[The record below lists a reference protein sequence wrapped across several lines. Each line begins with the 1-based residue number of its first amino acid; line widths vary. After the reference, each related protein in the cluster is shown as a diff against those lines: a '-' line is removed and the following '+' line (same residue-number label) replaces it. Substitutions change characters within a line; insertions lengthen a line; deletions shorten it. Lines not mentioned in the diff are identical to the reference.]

1 MDFCDASKRITDSLE
16 INEKFN
22 FISDFLNKKSIIQ
35 CLFEN
40 KKIKEIT
47 FLVDFM
53 IKSNDDFLYAK
64 ILI

>member
-1 MDFCDASKRITDSLE
+1 MDFCEAAKRILDSLE

-22 FISDFLNKKSIIQ
+22 FICDFPNKKSIIQ

-47 FLVDFM
+47 FIVDYM